1 MNNSVVSLSKMPKG
15 WYVPSDPASYNIIR
29 ELGIPM
35 LLIPKDYLPML
46 RLVLSRKKVTYSE
59 ECFWDAT
66 LIPKMERIGS
76 SWNQVKGRTCSLDLK
91 QSHQSHLT
99 FSSAKTETNRKTI
112 AKLESNLATFFIRW
126 GIKFF
131 SDFNEKGSKYRLTIT
146 FQFKGDVSPLIP
158 TITDE
163 PKKVFETIL
172 GFTMLRFTF
181 YEKQTEE
188 LRKMNIIAPSVL
200 VETCTQAG
208 SEWLVVHS
216 TTFKPSQLVSLTPL
230 MGTVGML
237 ATRCK
242 QEDDRK

>member
-1 MNNSVVSLSKMPKG
+1 VF
-15 WYVPSDPASYNIIR
+15 
-29 ELGIPM
+29 LGYRAD
-35 LLIPKDYLPML
+35 PKDGKDWL
-46 RLVLSRKKVTYSE
+46 LVEHGSR
-59 ECFWDAT
+59 
-66 LIPKMERIGS
+66 
-76 SWNQVKGRTCSLDLK
+76 
-91 QSHQSHLT
+91 SHL
-99 FSSAKTETNRKTI
+99 FPKTEANRKII

-131 SDFNEKGSKYRLTIT
+131 PDFNEKGTKYRLTVT

-188 LRKMNIIAPSVL
+188 LRKQNIIAPSVL
-200 VETCTQAG
+200 METCTQAG

-216 TTFKPSQLVSLTPL
+216 TTFKPSQFVSLNPL
-230 MGTVGML
+230 IGTVGML
-237 ATRCK
+237 ASRCK